1 MQSLIHHNLSH
12 IKVPSIWLGLTL
24 SVFCIYFYVPKQTIV
39 VRTYC
44 HDLIFAFSNAARYE
58 YLETLDLRSSLS
70 DWIGILH
77 NHNNDI
83 SIRFFKILLPP
94 SLLLVSL
101 VNKGRRNLKH
111 LALTENSQMK
121 RFQAWQKGTRTSPF
135 KNIPFSMN
143 WISMKTLREWWLW
156 WLVGQIH
163 FKIY

>member
-1 MQSLIHHNLSH
+1 MELPWYH
-12 IKVPSIWLGLTL
+12 
-24 SVFCIYFYVPKQTIV
+24 FCHFK
-39 VRTYC
+39 C
-44 HDLIFAFSNAARYE
+44 RYE

-143 WISMKTLREWWLW
+143 WISMKTLREWRW
-156 WLVGQIH
+156 WLVGQTH
-163 FKIY
+163 FKTYYKNVPSFLYHFSKIMTKSSSPPSTP